1 MPDLISLMV
10 MEMIRAGEVKEDDED
25 YQSALDILFQRLEM
39 KNPEHIALKY
49 YKSYHSGSGKT
60 LKSIQITLISRL
72 EKFNLSSLASITQ
85 TDELELAT
93 LGDRKSAIYAVIPDN
108 DSSFNFLI
116 GRIADE
122 TPFVVEW
129 FVRNGIRVWS
139 TQEGEQRFDNH
150 TDKLTNYIRFWQADG
165 ESEKTSIRTRT
176 ALGQLVQAGGFRGGV
191 APYGYDLVKTGRFNK
206 RKHEVHD
213 LAINEAEA
221 AVVRIMFEK
230 YVQEGYGPQRISTYL
245 NELGYRARSG
255 KPWHPATIT
264 HILVNPTY
272 MGVLRSG
279 DSRSEVLP
287 HLQIIDPEL
296 FEASCRLRAQRKD
309 PTKDP
314 RSPRGTK
321 GKSLLSGNVYCG
333 HCGSR
338 LVVTTNG
345 KAYPC
350 KEDPGR
356 VVKRIRYICYG
367 KTRKQCECDGAT
379 GYTAHILDGIIDK
392 VVRHIFDVMKSMPKA
407 DLVGARYGT
416 KMAERK
422 TLLTKAK
429 KDYTKAAGELETL
442 KSEVVK
448 AIRGESSFST
458 DILSSLIQEA
468 EAKCSELQKQ
478 LEEAQ
483 EVYDNGQ
490 AVMEKLG
497 AQYDEIITWSEMYET
512 ASIEAKRMIVGYLI
526 KRVDV
531 YKSYKLHIEFNI
543 DFEQFREGI
552 DFSEQA
558 A

>member
-1 MPDLISLMV
+1 MC
-10 MEMIRAGEVKEDDED
+10 IR
-25 YQSALDILFQRLEM
+25 
-39 KNPEHIALKY
+39 
-49 YKSYHSGSGKT
+49 
-60 LKSIQITLISRL
+60 
-72 EKFNLSSLASITQ
+72 
-85 TDELELAT
+85 
-93 LGDRKSAIYAVIPDN
+93 
-108 DSSFNFLI
+108 DS
-116 GRIADE
+116 
-122 TPFVVEW
+122 
-129 FVRNGIRVWS
+129 
-139 TQEGEQRFDNH
+139 
-150 TDKLTNYIRFWQADG
+150 
-165 ESEKTSIRTRT
+165 
-176 ALGQLVQAGGFRGGV
+176 
-191 APYGYDLVKTGRFNK
+191 
-206 RKHEVHD
+206 
-213 LAINEAEA
+213 
-221 AVVRIMFEK
+221 
-230 YVQEGYGPQRISTYL
+230 
-245 NELGYRARSG
+245 
-255 KPWHPATIT
+255 
-264 HILVNPTY
+264 
-272 MGVLRSG
+272 
-279 DSRSEVLP
+279 
-287 HLQIIDPEL
+287 
-296 FEASCRLRAQRKD
+296 
-309 PTKDP
+309 
-314 RSPRGTK
+314 
-321 GKSLLSGNVYCG
+321 
-333 HCGSR
+333 
-338 LVVTTNG
+338 
-345 KAYPC
+345 
-350 KEDPGR
+350 
-356 VVKRIRYICYG
+356 
-367 KTRKQCECDGAT
+367 